1 MILKPDGESCRAF
14 FGWPSDAAFQ
24 FEPLSCY
31 HFSMSNQDLLERA
44 FALAANGSVRDIK
57 EVLLMLGREGY
68 TDAQLSQIRG
78 TLRKQLS
85 AKIIA
90 ATANPL

>member
-1 MILKPDGESCRAF
+1 
-14 FGWPSDAAFQ
+14 
-24 FEPLSCY
+24 
-31 HFSMSNQDLLERA
+31 MSNQDLLERA
-44 FALAANGSVRDIK
+44 FALAASGSIRDIK
-57 EVLLMLGREGY
+57 ELLLMLGREGY
-68 TDAQLSQIRG
+68 THAQLSQIRG